1 MIEGAKNL
9 RDFLLSLSPIL
20 YPERSVAESLKPLS
34 SFFQPSGA
42 FSLADLDRLKRTGPA
57 RHLSGVAL
65 TRPLARRAQ
74 AAAGSGPAPALGV
87 EVPCLLPSADA
98 TAAIAAASSAPSS
111 ALTRWRE
118 QDSSRGFPSP
128 NDRAMILRC
137 LQHKE
142 TQSGT

>member
-57 RHLSGVAL
+57 RSVVRVLRKTANLQS
-65 TRPLARRAQ
+65 
-74 AAAGSGPAPALGV
+74 PAL
-87 EVPCLLPSADA
+87 S
-98 TAAIAAASSAPSS
+98 
-111 ALTRWRE
+111 
-118 QDSSRGFPSP
+118 
-128 NDRAMILRC
+128 MIPFG
-137 LQHKE
+137 E
-142 TQSGT
+142 